1 MKYSELNNLILD
13 TFREI
18 PTVNSVTNNSL
29 DWNVHKDIEYPAI
42 AADLQNVTVEDGI
55 ARYNYIFTGAMIG
68 LESETDRVRNYT
80 NMMEVLYQGLE
91 FLADEDDVEMEGN
104 MVFNFGS
111 LKYMDVLDCA
121 TCQLT
126 LVTPMDV
133 DCEFQADFDE

>member
-29 DWNVHKDIEYPAI
+29 DWNVHKDTEYPAI

-80 NMMEVLYQGLE
+80 NMMETLYQGLE
-91 FLADEDDVEMEGN
+91 FLVDEDDIEMEGN

-111 LKYMDVLDCA
+111 VKYMDVLDCA
-121 TCQLT
+121 TCQIT
-126 LVTPMDV
+126 LMTPMDV
-133 DCEFQADFDE
+133 DCDFQADLED